1 MNSVWPML
9 VWAQLRNQPLRALV
23 SLLTLGF
30 GVALFAAI
38 HLVNAAALG
47 EFEQAARRL
56 AGEADVIVRGPR
68 GGYPEALYATLA
80 RRPEVREASPVLE
93 VDVALAGVHE
103 PLRVLGFDTFRA
115 ARLQPQLAADI
126 AGDYLGL
133 FGANEL
139 WLSEAA
145 ARELGVAREGRV
157 TVLAGG
163 TQREL
168 TVRGILPAARYSGRL
183 GIMDIASAQWT
194 LDRVGLV
201 SRVDLQL
208 KPGIDVD
215 AFRATLARELPA
227 GLQVSTPDIE
237 AARAASLTRAY
248 RVNLAMLALVSILT
262 GALLLFA
269 TQSLSVLRR
278 RSSLALL
285 RALGVTRGAL
295 RNALLAEGL
304 VLGAV
309 GSLLGIALGI
319 ALAAGLLALFR
330 GSLGLDSPELFA
342 ATLVPAPLPLLG
354 FFALGTLA
362 AGLGAW
368 LPAQE
373 AARRAPARALKAGDA
388 ELAVGSA
395 NVLPAALVLLAAA
408 VLLAL
413 LPAVRGISVFGYA
426 SIAALLAGGLLLVPA
441 VTARLVALAPASGR
455 PALDVGLAQIK
466 GGVGQL
472 SVSLAAVIVSFA
484 LMVAMAIMVHSF
496 RVSFDQWL
504 GDALPADV
512 QLRVAR
518 GSETRVLDEAQQ
530 RALAGVDGVARVVF
544 RRQRQV
550 LLGPGIEPVTV
561 IAQDMA
567 IDAAED
573 APGGLA
579 LVASVPVPPGAPPR
593 AFISEGMGD
602 LYALRAGMTLKL
614 PLKTAGTSSEREFF
628 IAGVFRDYGR
638 GGASAVFI
646 DRATYVRETGDT
658 AATDAAVWLV
668 PRSDPE
674 QMQERI
680 RRVLGDDGTLEM
692 RRTTEIRELS
702 MRAFDRAFAVT
713 YALEAVAVLIGLVGI
728 ACAGAATALARRGE
742 FGMLRHLGMLR
753 RQIVAML
760 AAEGLLVSLL
770 AALYG
775 LVLGGAISLVLVH
788 VVNRQ
793 SFHWSI
799 DLAVPV
805 PQLAL
810 FAAALVIAATVTN
823 VISARAALGTSALRA
838 VREDW

>member
-1 MNSVWPML
+1 
-9 VWAQLRNQPLRALV
+9 
-23 SLLTLGF
+23 
-30 GVALFAAI
+30 
-38 HLVNAAALG
+38 
-47 EFEQAARRL
+47 
-56 AGEADVIVRGPR
+56 
-68 GGYPEALYATLA
+68 
-80 RRPEVREASPVLE
+80 
-93 VDVALAGVHE
+93 
-103 PLRVLGFDTFRA
+103 
-115 ARLQPQLAADI
+115 
-126 AGDYLGL
+126 
-133 FGANEL
+133 
-139 WLSEAA
+139 
-145 ARELGVAREGRV
+145 
-157 TVLAGG
+157 
-163 TQREL
+163 
-168 TVRGILPAARYSGRL
+168 
-183 GIMDIASAQWT
+183 
-194 LDRVGLV
+194 
-201 SRVDLQL
+201 
-208 KPGIDVD
+208 
-215 AFRATLARELPA
+215 
-227 GLQVSTPDIE
+227 
-237 AARAASLTRAY
+237 
-248 RVNLAMLALVSILT
+248 
-262 GALLLFA
+262 
-269 TQSLSVLRR
+269 
-278 RSSLALL
+278 
-285 RALGVTRGAL
+285 
-295 RNALLAEGL
+295 

-309 GSLLGIALGI
+309 GSVLGIALGI

-330 GSLGLDSPELFA
+330 GSLGLDSPGLIK

-368 LPAQE
+368 LPARE

-408 VLLAL
+408 VVLAL
-413 LPAVRGISVFGYA
+413 LPAVGGISVFGYA

-441 VTARLVALAPASGR
+441 VTARLVGLAPASGR

-472 SVSLAAVIVSFA
+472 SVSLAAVIVSFS

-496 RVSFDQWL
+496 RESFDRWL
-504 GDALPADV
+504 GDALPADI

-530 RALAGVDGVARVVF
+530 HALVEVDGVARVVF

-550 LLGPGIEPVTV
+550 LLGPGVGQSIEPVTL
-561 IAQDMA
+561 IAQDRVLDGA
-567 IDAAED
+567 GDAAAQ

-602 LYALRAGMTLKL
+602 LYALRPGMNLRL
-614 PLKTAGTSSEREFF
+614 PLQTADSTSEREFF

-638 GGASAVFI
+638 GGAGAVFI

-658 AATDAAVWLV
+658 AATDAAVWLA
-668 PRSDPE
+668 PRADPA
-674 QMQERI
+674 QVQERI
-680 RRVLGDDGTLEM
+680 RQVLGDDGTLEM

-742 FGMLRHLGMLR
+742 FGMLRHMGMLR

-760 AAEGLLVSLL
+760 AAEGLLVSAL

>member
-1 MNSVWPML
+1 MNSLWPSL
-9 VWAQLRNQPLRALV
+9 VWAQLRSQPLRALV

-56 AGEADVIVRGPR
+56 AGEADILVRGPR
-68 GGYPEALYATLA
+68 GGFPEGVYATLA
-80 RRPEVREASPVLE
+80 RRPEVRESSPVLE
-93 VDVALAGVHE
+93 VDVALEGVRE
-103 PLRVLGFDTFRA
+103 PLHVLGFDTFRA
-115 ARLQPQLAADI
+115 ARLQPLLAGDI

-133 FGANEL
+133 FGADTI

-145 ARELGVAREGRV
+145 SRELGVVRNGHV
-157 TVLAGG
+157 TVLTGG
-163 TQREL
+163 ARREL
-168 TVRGILPAARYSGRL
+168 TVRGVLPATRYGGRL
-183 GIMDIASAQWT
+183 GLMDIASAQWT

-208 KPGIDVD
+208 VPGTDVE
-215 AFRATLARELPA
+215 AFRRALAHQLPA
-227 GLQVSTPDIE
+227 GLQVSTPELE

-304 VLGAV
+304 VLGAI
-309 GSLLGIALGI
+309 GSLIGIALGI
-319 ALAAGLLALFR
+319 GLATALLALFR
-330 GSLGLDSPELFA
+330 GSLGLDSPGLFA
-342 ATLVPAPLPLLG
+342 ATLVPRPLPLLG
-354 FFALGTLA
+354 FFALGTCS

-388 ELAVGSA
+388 ELAVSSPRVA
-395 NVLPAALVLLAAA
+395 PAALLLLAAA
-408 VLLAL
+408 VILAL
-413 LPAVRGISVFGYA
+413 LPAVAGLPLFGYA
-426 SIAALLAGGLLLVPA
+426 SIAALLAGGLLLVPT
-441 VTARLVALAPASGR
+441 VTARLVALAPASGK
-455 PALDVGLAQIK
+455 PSLDVGLAQLR
-466 GGVGQL
+466 GGTGQL
-472 SVSLAAVIVSFA
+472 SVSLAAVIVSFS

-496 RVSFDQWL
+496 RDSFDRWL
-504 GDALPADV
+504 GDALPADIT
-512 QLRVAR
+512 LRVA
-518 GSETRVLDEAQQ
+518 GGNETRVIDAGRQ
-530 RALAGVDGVARVVF
+530 RALARVDGVARVVF
-544 RRQRQV
+544 RRQRQL
-550 LLGPGIEPVTV
+550 LLGEGREPVTLL
-561 IAQDMA
+561 AR
-567 IDAAED
+567 DALANEAAD
-573 APGGLA
+573 GQPGGLA
-579 LVASVPVPPGAPPR
+579 VIASTPVPPGASR
-593 AFISEGMGD
+593 AYISEAMGD
-602 LYALRAGMTLKL
+602 LYGLHAGGTVKL
-614 PLKTAGTSSEREFF
+614 PLQTAGGPRELEFF

-638 GGASAVFI
+638 GTGAVVI
-646 DRATYVRETGDT
+646 DRQTYLRETGD
-658 AATDAAVWLV
+658 ASATDAAVWLA
-668 PRSDPE
+668 PRADPAAV
-674 QMQERI
+674 QDRI
-680 RRVLGDDGTLEM
+680 RSALGDDGTLEM
-692 RRTTEIRELS
+692 RLATEVRELS

-805 PQLAL
+805 WQLVI
-810 FAAALVIAATVTN
+810 FAATLVVAATVTN